1 MPRNVRNFWLTLD
14 VDGRKTPIAT
24 GPVAKDGGFT
34 LRIQIRR
41 NGEVCEAGYVRGIAK
56 PDGTLTV
63 LWDGTE
69 PCPAYDVV
77 LSHGRR

>member
-14 VDGRKTPIAT
+14 VDGKKTPVAC
-24 GPVAKDGGFT
+24 GPVSKDGGFT

-41 NGEVCEAGYVRGIAK
+41 DGEVCEAGYVRGIAC
-56 PDGTLTV
+56 PDGALVVRWVGTV
-63 LWDGTE
+63 
-69 PCPAYDVV
+69 PCPLYDIV